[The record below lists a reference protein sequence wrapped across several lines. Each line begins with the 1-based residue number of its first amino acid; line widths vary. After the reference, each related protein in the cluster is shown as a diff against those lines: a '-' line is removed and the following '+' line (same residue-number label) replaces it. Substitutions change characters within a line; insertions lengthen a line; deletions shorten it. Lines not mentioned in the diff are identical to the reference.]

1 MPARSVQRKRR
12 ILLRGW
18 WFRMQTT
25 PDRDGRGL
33 FGSSCVRR
41 CPTLPHPVECSTI
54 GAGGLSF
61 RVRNGTGRFPSAM
74 AAVTLRNSVTSGLS
88 RRTHPPHTVGVS
100 VSFLDLYSVV
110 LLNNYSCV
118 VSDIAQWTRSFFVVS
133 PRPIS
138 TSHLHTL
145 LYFQFW
151 PINPVVCRGPYPL
164 EGVRNLILEQAS
176 RLDAF
181 SGYPFRT

>member
-1 MPARSVQRKRR
+1 M
-12 ILLRGW
+12 
-18 WFRMQTT
+18 
-25 PDRDGRGL
+25 
-33 FGSSCVRR
+33 
-41 CPTLPHPVECSTI
+41 
-54 GAGGLSF
+54 
-61 RVRNGTGRFPSAM
+61 
-74 AAVTLRNSVTSGLS
+74 SGM
-88 RRTHPPHTVGVS
+88 VF
-100 VSFLDLYSVV
+100 SFLDLYSVV

-138 TSHLHTL
+138 TSHLHRL
-145 LYFQFW
+145 PDFQFW

>member
-1 MPARSVQRKRR
+1 M
-12 ILLRGW
+12 
-18 WFRMQTT
+18 
-25 PDRDGRGL
+25 
-33 FGSSCVRR
+33 
-41 CPTLPHPVECSTI
+41 
-54 GAGGLSF
+54 LS
-61 RVRNGTGRFPSAM
+61 G
-74 AAVTLRNSVTSGLS
+74 
-88 RRTHPPHTVGVS
+88 VG

-110 LLNNYSCV
+110 LSNNSCV